1 MIYYHNTYNDTLFCN
16 HMYRDNYNIIKRGWG
31 LAKIFLWKY
40 QRFLKKIDD
49 CLKKPSKREDGIT
62 RKLYIIMFSRL
73 ISFIETL
80 NELPIPTLTKLKL
93 VTGSRRVVEKKM
105 YDATRKIDLRY
116 LNSGDGILYRI
127 LRDAIFADKKHCCW
141 SRTVKKNARIIR
153 YR

>member
-1 MIYYHNTYNDTLFCN
+1 
-16 HMYRDNYNIIKRGWG
+16 
-31 LAKIFLWKY
+31 
-40 QRFLKKIDD
+40 
-49 CLKKPSKREDGIT
+49 
-62 RKLYIIMFSRL
+62 MFSRL

-141 SRTVKKNARIIR
+141 SRTVKKNCKNH
-153 YR
+153 

>member
-1 MIYYHNTYNDTLFCN
+1 
-16 HMYRDNYNIIKRGWG
+16 
-31 LAKIFLWKY
+31 
-40 QRFLKKIDD
+40 
-49 CLKKPSKREDGIT
+49 
-62 RKLYIIMFSRL
+62 MFSRL

-127 LRDAIFADKKHCCW
+127 WRDTIFTDKKHCCW
-141 SRTVKKNARIIR
+141 SRTVKKNCKKH
-153 YR
+153 